1 MKKIFLFSVS
11 IVVALIAC
19 NSSGDQQAYKANGVE
34 DSLIADK
41 QNDSFTVENLAIINE
56 TGFSKYARTSTP
68 QLNWSR
74 FKVTKFWQEDF
85 QNKTAFVPENNYYEY
100 YGQFLKYSPDS
111 SKFIDLDSYNIAI
124 TKNENGVLTGDSQEP
139 ETAVSL
145 VDLKKKEKMEL
156 VFLGPGNSI
165 EDAAWIDNNSLILI
179 GYLENDSATG
189 INAAIWQYN
198 LSTKNVK
205 LYELSDD
212 EVLKKLRN
220 YTKRIRLKNVIIR

>member
-1 MKKIFLFSVS
+1 MKKIFLFSVG
-11 IVVALIAC
+11 IVMALSAC
-19 NSSGDQQAYKANGVE
+19 NNKGDQQADKTISVE

-41 QNDSFTVENLAIINE
+41 QNDSLSAKNLALINE
-56 TGFSKYARTSTP
+56 TGFSKFAQRSTP
-68 QLNWSR
+68 QLNWSK

-85 QNKTAFVPENNYYEY
+85 QNKTAFLPENNYYES

-124 TKNENGVLTGDSQEP
+124 KKNKSGVLTGDSQEP

-145 VDLKKKEKMEL
+145 VDLGKKEKMQL
-156 VFLGPGNSI
+156 IFLGPGNSI
-165 EDAAWIDNNSLILI
+165 EDAAWIDNNSLVLI
-179 GYLENDSATG
+179 GYLENDAATG
-189 INAAIWQYN
+189 TNAAIWQYN

-205 LYELSDD
+205 LYELSDE

-220 YTKRIRLKNVIIR
+220 YSQRVRLKNVIIR